1 MINLNSVD
9 LQQANALNRLKELG
23 NDALLK
29 LLQDQADEAKS
40 KLVTATDMIQIHRL
54 QGRVEAFEDLLR
66 AVEESAKVINRST
79 P

>member
-9 LQQANALNRLKELG
+9 SQQAQALNRLQELG

-40 KLVTATDMIQIHRL
+40 KLVSATDMVQIHRL

-66 AVEESAKVINRST
+66 AVEESAKVLNRST

>member
-66 AVEESAKVINRST
+66 AVEESAKVLNRST

>member
-9 LQQANALNRLKELG
+9 SQQAKALNRLQELG

-29 LLQDQADEAKS
+29 LLQSQADEAKS
-40 KLVTATDMIQIHRL
+40 KLVSATDMVQIHRL

-66 AVEESAKVINRST
+66 AVEESAKVLNRST

>member
-66 AVEESAKVINRST
+66 AVEESAKVVNRST